1 MTVRSRLSF
10 SLAAGLVLLLL
21 AVAFR
26 PARDRQ
32 AAAPLWIF
40 EIELRA
46 SAGSVAQLFWTPE
59 INFVEE
65 HSARLPI
72 QAGGSIQTLRFRL
85 PRGVRW
91 LRLDPTDAAGEV
103 LIGRMTL
110 RDSGGGLLTTFTTE
124 SLTAPH
130 QVALIAPADGGT
142 RLVTSGAD
150 PWVIL
155 AVGCLADQS
164 SADGRTRF
172 AGRSLALAAAAT
184 IVLLAACLCAIG
196 LDVVRVARTQGSP
209 LAPGRY
215 TWMWL
220 PVVFLLVFSAK
231 LLLIREFPVTAP
243 TWDQWDAEARA
254 LYLPYYNCGLTW
266 SGMFGLHNE
275 HRIFFPRLLALG
287 LLVLNGQWDPR
298 LQQVVNA
305 VMHAMTAVILLVILW
320 RGLEWRRLDVLAA
333 IVVPVFGLPYAW
345 ENALY
350 GFQSAFYFFL
360 LFSILAL
367 WMTTAFRAGS
377 LAWCL
382 GWFCGLC
389 GLFTAAGGIL
399 LPAVIG
405 FVALLRTIDSG
416 RTWRWRE
423 LALTV
428 GVAAAVLAVG
438 VAIMS
443 PPLAHH
449 EPLKA
454 QSLKA
459 FLSSFSRNLAWP
471 WVDAPAAAL
480 VMWSPLAALGGFV
493 ASRRGRT
500 CMMDRFLFGL
510 AAWVILQAAAIA
522 YGRGGTG
529 AVPAPRY
536 LDFLSLGFVVNV
548 LALISLARQGIPG
561 IAGRRFAIVAM
572 TVWIAFGLVGLDRLF
587 TDTLATLSIWRRH
600 WIAQAANV
608 RSFVLTGD
616 IDVLNSKDPFDI
628 GYPSSD
634 ALVDVLRQ
642 PIVRRILPA
651 AVREPL
657 HVEPRVTG
665 DNAFVAYGAQPSTPN
680 DSSARGW
687 GTYGSGGN
695 PTVGM
700 FESQHL
706 APCTAGGRLEIP
718 VAGYL
723 QLPGLSLALREI
735 ATGRITEIRPP
746 RLAREDWLQVTV
758 RCPPTPFVI
767 VGLDQ
772 RSDFWFA
779 FREPV
784 ETGWL
789 SVRADEVINAAA
801 KWVLAALA
809 LLLVVVRRT

>member
-1 MTVRSRLSF
+1 MTVRSRLLS
-10 SLAAGLVLLLL
+10 SLAAGLVLALL
-21 AVAFR
+21 AVLFR
-26 PARDRQ
+26 PGGGSQ
-32 AAAPLWIF
+32 APSAPWTF

-46 SAGSVAQLFWTPE
+46 SAGSFAQLFWTPE

-65 HSARLPI
+65 QSARMPI
-72 QAGGSIQTLRFRL
+72 QAGGPIETLRFHV
-85 PRGVRW
+85 PQGVRW
-91 LRLDPTDAAGEV
+91 LRLDPTDAAAEV

-110 RDSGGGLLTTFTTE
+110 RDSGGRTLTTFTID
-124 SLTAPH
+124 SLTAGH
-130 QVALIAPADGGT
+130 QVASIAPADGGT
-142 RLVTSGAD
+142 RLVTSDAD

-155 AVGCLADQS
+155 AVGCLPDQS
-164 SADGRTRF
+164 SAEGRTRF
-172 AGRSLALAAAAT
+172 ASRSLALAAVTT
-184 IVLLAACLCAIG
+184 IVFLAACLFAIG
-196 LDVVRVARTQGSP
+196 LDVVRVARAQGSP
-209 LAPGRY
+209 LAAGRY

-231 LLLIREFPVTAP
+231 LLLIREFSVTAP

-254 LYLPYYNCGLTW
+254 LYLPYYTCGLTW

-275 HRIFFPRLLALG
+275 HRIFFTRLLALG

-305 VMHAMTAVILLVILW
+305 AMHAMTAVVLLVMLW
-320 RGLEWRRLDVLAA
+320 RGLEWRLDVLTA

-345 ENALY
+345 ENALL

-360 LFSILAL
+360 LFSIVGL

-377 LAWCL
+377 LAWWL
-382 GWFCGLC
+382 GWVCTLC
-389 GLFTAAGGIL
+389 GLFTAAGGIV

-405 FVALLRTIDSG
+405 FVAVLRMMAPG
-416 RTWRWRE
+416 RRWRE

-428 GVAAAVLAVG
+428 GVVAAVVAVG

-449 EPLKA
+449 APLKA
-454 QSLKA
+454 QSLRA
-459 FLSSFSRNLAWP
+459 FLSSVSRNLAWP

-480 VMWSPLAALGGFV
+480 LMWSPMAALAGFV

-500 CMMDRFLFGL
+500 SMMDRFLLGL
-510 AAWVILQAAAIA
+510 AAWVILQAVAIA

-529 AVPAPRY
+529 TVPAPRY
-536 LDFLSLGFVVNV
+536 QDFLSLGFLANA
-548 LALISLARQGIPG
+548 LALVSLALQGIPG
-561 IAGRRFAIVAM
+561 ILGRRFAIVAM
-572 TVWIAFGLVGLDRLF
+572 TGWIAFGLAGLDRLF
-587 TDTLATLSIWRRH
+587 TDTLATLSVWRRH
-600 WIAQAANV
+600 WIAQSVNV

-616 IDVLNSKDPFDI
+616 VNVLNSKDPFDI

-634 ALVDVLRQ
+634 ALADVLRQ
-642 PIVRRILPA
+642 PIIRRILPA

-665 DNAFVAYGAQPSTPN
+665 DHAFGAYGAEPSTPSN
-680 DSSARGW
+680 PSARGW
-687 GTYGSGGN
+687 GTFTSSGN
-695 PTVGM
+695 ATVGS
-700 FESQHL
+700 FESHHI
-706 APCTAGGRLEIP
+706 APCKAGGRLGMP

-723 QLPGLSLALREI
+723 RLPGLSLELREV
-735 ATGRITEIRPP
+735 ATGRSTEIRPP

-758 RCPPTPFVI
+758 QCPPTPFVI
-767 VGLDQ
+767 VGSDQ

-779 FREPV
+779 FREPS

-789 SVRADEVINAAA
+789 SVRAEDVISASV

-809 LLLVVVRRT
+809 LLFVALRRT